1 MNVPFVDLKA
11 QYQSLKNEMQAAVTG
26 VMERGDFI
34 MGQAFSEFE
43 KAFAAYTGAKHCLG
57 VASGTD
63 ALYVALQAA
72 GIGRGDEVIVPANTY
87 IATALAAS
95 QTGATPVFVDV
106 RPDTYNMD
114 PDLIEARIT
123 PRTKAIIPVH
133 LYGQPADIEAIT
145 AIACRHNLMVIED
158 ACQSHGAMVNGKR
171 CGSFGLLG
179 CFSFYPGKNLG
190 AYGDGGAITTD
201 DSEVADRIPMLRN
214 YGQKVKYEHL
224 TKGGNSRLDTM
235 QAAILLVKLPHL
247 DAWSRAR
254 FANAVRY
261 AELLDEV
268 DEVGVPAFDRHTP
281 LSHVFHLFVIRVK
294 QRDEL
299 LAWLK
304 DKGVSGGIHYPIP
317 IHLQKAYAE
326 LGHKPGDFPVTEQA
340 ADEILSLPMF
350 AELTDEQIVYAVDC
364 IKQFLAR

>member
-11 QYQSLKNEMQAAVTG
+11 QYQALKGEMLAAVTG

-34 MGQAFSEFE
+34 MGQALTEFE
-43 KAFAAYTGAKHCLG
+43 KAFAAYTGSGHCLG

-63 ALYVALQAA
+63 ALYLALQAA

-87 IATALAAS
+87 IATALAVS

-106 RPDTYNMD
+106 RADSYNMD
-114 PDLIEARIT
+114 PELVEARIT
-123 PRTKAIIPVH
+123 SRTKAILPVH
-133 LYGQPADIEAIT
+133 LYGQPADMRAIM
-145 AIACRHNLMVIED
+145 AIARRRNLLVIED
-158 ACQSHGAMVNGKR
+158 ACQSHGAMVGGKR
-171 CGSFGLLG
+171 CGTFGLMG

-190 AYGDGGAITTD
+190 AYGDGGAISAD
-201 DSEVADRIPMLRN
+201 DPAMAERILMLRN

-224 TKGGNSRLDTM
+224 IKGGNSRLDTM
-235 QAAILLVKLPHL
+235 QAAILLVKLRHL

-254 FANAVRY
+254 FAHAVRY

-268 DEVGVPAFDRHTP
+268 GEVGVPAFDRKTP
-281 LSHVFHLFVIRVK
+281 LSHVFHLFVVRVK
-294 QRDEL
+294 RRDEL
-299 LAWLK
+299 LAFLK
-304 DKGVSGGIHYPIP
+304 DKGVAGGIHYPIP

-340 ADEILSLPMF
+340 AGEILSLPMF
-350 AELTDEQIVYAVDC
+350 AELTDEQIAYTVEC